1 MPNSKIPYTNLT
13 DNINVH
19 RLRHNQL
26 IDSVGDVSTLTTTS
40 KQVVGGIKELVG
52 RVDSINNTQLLS
64 PKMTLRDSSATN
76 IIKGNLDTHGTLNAN
91 GLSTFD
97 SATIR
102 GSLLVDYPVRMN
114 RGPLEVIS
122 GGSII
127 NGKPRF
133 VNSVAGDS
141 AEFTGH
147 VAIGGGLRVVGDTK
161 IEGNHTIG
169 GKLVIGDADTD
180 TVSFAADINTNLTP
194 DVDNSFDLGDSAKE
208 WKDLWVDG
216 TGNIDNIISDT
227 ATLGSAKIS
236 DLTAGRVLI
245 AGTSGEIEDDAK
257 LSWNTTTGLKLTEA
271 LKVEDSA
278 YITGNLAIGG
288 TITANNYANNEII
301 INSTHTGS
309 PTINGGLVINRGSF
323 DNAKLFWDETN
334 NYWVAHNDSAATKT
348 GTLSRII
355 TAAQIGIKPNSGLAY
370 DTADGKFRL
379 DSAQLPNFFENVNLN
394 EVSISELKDSNITL
408 TATNGDVTLSATGG
422 TINMTGDTGNITLT
436 AAADIVLQPDGQ
448 DVIIK
453 RNDNGNY
460 TGRLQIWNPDNP
472 GMSTLAHGY
481 IQFKGYDDAGNEAT
495 TAQFGSFLWN
505 AGHPSEDGR
514 FELSVL
520 ADGSL
525 MPRMRWDSTSV
536 EFDNNARLMLGTAAN
551 ATVLNIVNSSGTVV
565 KKIIGTSQ

>member
-76 IIKGNLDTHGTLNAN
+76 IIKGNLDTHGTLNTN

-169 GKLVIGDADTD
+169 GKIVIGDADTD

-309 PTINGGLVINRGSF
+309 PSINGGLVINRGSF

-334 NYWVAHNDSAATKT
+334 NYWVAHNDSAASKS

-379 DSAQLPNFFENVNLN
+379 DSSQLPNFFENASLCL
-394 EVSISELKDSNITL
+394 ECI
-408 TATNGDVTLSATGG
+408 
-422 TINMTGDTGNITLT
+422 
-436 AAADIVLQPDGQ
+436 
-448 DVIIK
+448 
-453 RNDNGNY
+453 RNFF
-460 TGRLQIWNPDNP
+460 I
-472 GMSTLAHGY
+472 
-481 IQFKGYDDAGNEAT
+481 
-495 TAQFGSFLWN
+495 
-505 AGHPSEDGR
+505 
-514 FELSVL
+514 FE
-520 ADGSL
+520 
-525 MPRMRWDSTSV
+525 
-536 EFDNNARLMLGTAAN
+536 
-551 ATVLNIVNSSGTVV
+551 
-565 KKIIGTSQ
+565 